1 VIGGQNG
8 HFSASKQALP
18 SVRWPQAAIIFE
30 RSGGQGAAPQA
41 AAPVPYGFS
50 RAKISAELL
59 TIRKSTIIGVVMHKV
74 RSEITGSVWKVEVAV
89 GQSVSEGD
97 TLVIV
102 ESMKMEIPISAPASG
117 VVTEILI
124 AEGEP
129 VADDQVVVH
138 LD

>member
-1 VIGGQNG
+1 
-8 HFSASKQALP
+8 
-18 SVRWPQAAIIFE
+18 
-30 RSGGQGAAPQA
+30 
-41 AAPVPYGFS
+41 
-50 RAKISAELL
+50 
-59 TIRKSTIIGVVMHKV
+59 MHKV

-89 GQSVSEGD
+89 GQAVAEGD

-129 VADDQVVVH
+129 VADDQVVVQ

>member
-1 VIGGQNG
+1 
-8 HFSASKQALP
+8 
-18 SVRWPQAAIIFE
+18 
-30 RSGGQGAAPQA
+30 
-41 AAPVPYGFS
+41 
-50 RAKISAELL
+50 
-59 TIRKSTIIGVVMHKV
+59 MHKV

-117 VVTEILI
+117 VVTDIFV

-129 VADDQVVVH
+129 VADDQVVLH

>member
-1 VIGGQNG
+1 
-8 HFSASKQALP
+8 
-18 SVRWPQAAIIFE
+18 
-30 RSGGQGAAPQA
+30 
-41 AAPVPYGFS
+41 
-50 RAKISAELL
+50 
-59 TIRKSTIIGVVMHKV
+59 MHKV

-89 GQSVSEGD
+89 GQSVAEGD

-129 VADDQVVVH
+129 VADDQVVIH

>member
-1 VIGGQNG
+1 
-8 HFSASKQALP
+8 
-18 SVRWPQAAIIFE
+18 
-30 RSGGQGAAPQA
+30 
-41 AAPVPYGFS
+41 
-50 RAKISAELL
+50 
-59 TIRKSTIIGVVMHKV
+59 MHKV
-74 RSEITGSVWKVEVAV
+74 RSEITGSVWKVEVTV
-89 GQSVSEGD
+89 GQAVVEGD

-117 VVTEILI
+117 VVAEIFV